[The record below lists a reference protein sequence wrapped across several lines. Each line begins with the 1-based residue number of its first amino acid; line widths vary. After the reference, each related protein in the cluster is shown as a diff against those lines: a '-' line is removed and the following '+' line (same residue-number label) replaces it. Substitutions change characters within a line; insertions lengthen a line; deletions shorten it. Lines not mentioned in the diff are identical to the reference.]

1 MMAQIEEN
9 TKVLELGQRSAN
21 GLESPTQKVA
31 PSCLSSAVN
40 GRSSNGA
47 TSPSVEYASRTPAA
61 RNDRSGA
68 RKALLQWA
76 QKAAKKY
83 VIVLPDLIVLKDER
97 RQK

>member
-1 MMAQIEEN
+1 MAQIEEN
-9 TKVLELGQRSAN
+9 TKVLELGQRSA
-21 GLESPTQKVA
+21 GLESATQKVA
-31 PSCLSSAVN
+31 PTCLSSAVN

-47 TSPSVEYASRTPAA
+47 TSPTVEYASRTPAA

-83 VIVLPDLIVLKDER
+83 VLPDLIVFKDD
-97 RQK
+97 